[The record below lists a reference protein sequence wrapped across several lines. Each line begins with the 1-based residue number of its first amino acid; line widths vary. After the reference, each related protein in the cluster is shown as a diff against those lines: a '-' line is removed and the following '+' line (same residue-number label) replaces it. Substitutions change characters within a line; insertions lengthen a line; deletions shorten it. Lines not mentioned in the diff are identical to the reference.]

1 MPGPLLLGGMLL
13 GAAGSAFKMA
23 KGFQQDRLANKIN
36 PQWKQYQT
44 SPFAKARLGMA
55 KQLYNSRM
63 AGAANAERNILSSQG
78 NQLETIR
85 RGATDGSQLLAA
97 AAGSQGSADQA
108 FSDLQAREADNK
120 YNMLGNL
127 NDAYETMLREG
138 DKEHDS
144 FIDKYRMDVEEKNAL
159 RGAAYNNQYGAL
171 GDLSSMAIMGS
182 QLMGASGGGTGRFT
196 PGTVSRG
203 TYTPTGTARNP
214 VNSMSNAAL
223 GANRF
228 RPSFRFNTGRGGV
241 LGKGTFGRTS
251 QY

>member
-1 MPGPLLLGGMLL
+1 MPGPLLPIGMALGG
-13 GAAGSAFKMA
+13 AASAFKFF
-23 KGFQQDRLANKIN
+23 KSLEQDKLASKIN

-55 KQLYNSRM
+55 QQLYNSRM
-63 AGAANAERNILSSQG
+63 AGAANQEKNILSSQG

-85 RGATDGSQLLAA
+85 RGATDGAQLLAA
-97 AAGSQGSADQA
+97 ASGVQGSADQA
-108 FSDLQAREADNK
+108 FSDLQTREAQNK
-120 YNMLGNL
+120 YGMLDNL
-127 NDAYETMLREG
+127 NASYETMLREG

-159 RGAAYNNQYGAL
+159 RGAAYNNQYGAI

-182 QLMGASGGGTGRFT
+182 QLAGGGGGTGRFT

-203 TYTPTGTARNP
+203 TYTPTGTARRF
-214 VNSMSNAAL
+214 SNNMTNTAL

-228 RPSFRFNTGRGGV
+228 RPSSIRR
-241 LGKGTFGRTS
+241 
-251 QY
+251 Y

>member
-1 MPGPLLLGGMLL
+1 MPAPLLIGGMLL
-13 GAAGSAFKMA
+13 GAAGSAFKFA
-23 KGFQQDRLANKIN
+23 KGIEQDRLASKIK

-55 KQLYNSRM
+55 NQLYNSRM
-63 AGAANAERNILSSQG
+63 AGAANQEKNILSSQA

-85 RGATDGSQLLAA
+85 RGATDGAQLLAA
-97 AAGSQGSADQA
+97 AAGAQGSADQA
-108 FSDLQAREADNK
+108 FTDLQTREAANK
-120 YNMLGNL
+120 YDMLGNL

-182 QLMGASGGGTGRFT
+182 QLMGGGGGTGRYV
-196 PGTVSRG
+196 PGTISRG
-203 TYTPTGTARNP
+203 TYTPTGTARTP
-214 VNSMSNAAL
+214 VNNMSTSGLAA
-223 GANRF
+223 GRF
-228 RPSFRFNTGRGGV
+228 RPSQFRNYIR
-241 LGKGTFGRTS
+241 R
-251 QY
+251 